1 MLERLARRMARPHL
15 DGELCDLDAAG
26 LASFAQTRAAV
37 DNQLATIFS
46 GAAGVTGWAPPVDFG
61 PGVTPAPFSVRVVR
75 ILWLPLSLLLT
86 SPLVGPLP
94 ASAVAV
100 VTLVGPLPAISFWP
114 REGRDREP
122 DSNHG
127 EKPSTERL
135 DPFAKPAGR

>member
-61 PGVTPAPFSVRVVR
+61 PGVTPAPFSVELFEFVAAPVSSIDFAPRGPAASVGR
-75 ILWLPLSLLLT
+75 CRSDTCRAAPRHQLLAAR
-86 SPLVGPLP
+86 GP
-94 ASAVAV
+94 
-100 VTLVGPLPAISFWP
+100 GP
-114 REGRDREP
+114 RTR
-122 DSNHG
+122 
-127 EKPSTERL
+127 
-135 DPFAKPAGR
+135 